1 MTDHYLFIP
10 LAIQS
15 FTSLRAVLFA
25 LLLGTFVRPRG
36 VLGFPATEHG
46 NDIHDLWVTPADLTL
61 AKCPEVLARLTPTT
75 TPVLRDVSAE
85 DEAERNCRKRRR
97 GLEGPFVRYLSL
109 IHI

>member
-1 MTDHYLFIP
+1 MCW
-10 LAIQS
+10 
-15 FTSLRAVLFA
+15 V
-25 LLLGTFVRPRG
+25 
-36 VLGFPATEHG
+36 FPATEHG

-97 GLEGPFVRYLSL
+97 GLEGPFVRYCDGFEGGASAATALDSSAKPHRL
-109 IHI
+109 IVSTQ